1 MKSKDK
7 KTDMVARQEPP
18 RNTFIVNKP
27 DEPRTSDADNLAL
40 EVSEEEAELAAVEQG
55 LAERRAQLQEKARL
69 AAEAARQEKLDIR
82 AGLLDDAADWRE
94 IARTSTDP
102 DRAKEFLRKAKAA
115 ELEAT
120 RLGAELNLNEP
131 PVESETA
138 PRVLSTLSTNKA
150 IQLILGL
157 FVGFV
162 ILTYWFGAPLEADPM
177 NAIGQSMMKNAPIR
191 ALLSFTLT
199 FLTFLVGVFFIR
211 VAFPQFYRIWHNR
224 IDSERSLD
232 SLLNEAPA
240 WAVLLSLLG
249 LFYTFMQL
257 FASFYQALY
266 A

>member
-1 MKSKDK
+1 
-7 KTDMVARQEPP
+7 MVARKEEP
-18 RNTFIVNKP
+18 RNTFIVQKP
-27 DEPRTSDADNLAL
+27 DADQPTDADLLNQ
-40 EVSEEEAELAAVEQG
+40 EVVDEEAELSAVLEG
-55 LAERRAQLQEKARL
+55 IAQRQTLLQEKKQKAI
-69 AAEAARQEKLDIR
+69 EVARQEKLDKR
-82 AGLLDDAADWRE
+82 ASLIEDAADWRE

-102 DRAKEFLRKAKAA
+102 DRAKDFLRKAREAEFEAA
-115 ELEAT
+115 Q
-120 RLGAELNLNEP
+120 LGSELNLNEP
-131 PVESETA
+131 PVTPSVESK
-138 PRVLSTLSTNKA
+138 PQVLISTNNA
-150 IQLILGL
+150 IKIILAL

-162 ILTYWFGAPLEADPM
+162 ALTYFFGAPLAADPL
-177 NAIGQSMMKNAPIR
+177 NAVGQSMMKNAPIR

-199 FLTFLVGVFFIR
+199 FLTFLTAVFFIR
-211 VAFPQFYRIWHNR
+211 VAFPQIYRIWHNR

>member
-1 MKSKDK
+1 MKTEDQNNP
-7 KTDMVARQEPP
+7 MVSRKEAP
-18 RNTFIVNKP
+18 RNTFIVQKP
-27 DEPRTSDADNLAL
+27 DASDADNLAK
-40 EVSEEEAELAAVEQG
+40 EVSEEQAELDAVEQG
-55 LAERRAQLQEKARL
+55 LAERKKQLLDKSLR
-69 AAEAARQEKLDIR
+69 AAEAVRQEKIDVR

-102 DRAKEFLRKAKAA
+102 NRAKDFLRKAKNA

-120 RLGAELNLNEP
+120 RLGAELNLNDPLPAQE
-131 PVESETA
+131 A
-138 PRVLSTLSTNKA
+138 PAHPLLMLSTDKA
-150 IQLILGL
+150 IYLILALFIG
-157 FVGFV
+157 FVGV
-162 ILTYWFGAPLEADPM
+162 TYLFGSPLEDDPM

-199 FLTFLVGVFFIR
+199 FLTFLVAVFFIR

-240 WAVLLSLLG
+240 WVVLLSLLG
-249 LFYTFMQL
+249 LFFMFMQL